1 MSLCSVRI
9 SVRVEVW
16 TYVWVQPSVEI
27 SVRVK
32 CMPCSGSSWCKV
44 HAQVLIH
51 GHIIQ
56 TTFTL
61 SSDSY
66 LCRIRAEV
74 RIRVRVGLMFSS
86 DLSDPDFCTSQSR
99 SRVGFDL
106 KFRLCLVHDRVS
118 LVLQ

>member
-1 MSLCSVRI
+1 MQLFHTVKDLSATVLEDDCLIMKIQLAAIHIQFSLMS
-9 SVRVEVW
+9 
-16 TYVWVQPSVEI
+16 T
-27 SVRVK
+27 
-32 CMPCSGSSWCKV
+32 
-44 HAQVLIH
+44 LIY

-61 SSDSY
+61 CSDSY